1 MDKGQVEAHNQH
13 LAFLMLE
20 TILNQDSKSIHSKA
34 QQWDLEVI
42 IDDIDYGVMKLVPLY
57 FQKLKGIEFSSRYQK
72 RLKVLHKYWW
82 LKTLKNLDRL
92 QEVIDALALN
102 DKEVML
108 IKGVPILPFYESAV
122 YRPMADLDILVKK
135 DAVLASIAV
144 LKKLGWKATDSS
156 FLDNLL
162 QNPNLCMDFRHSI
175 ELEHPAEKT
184 KMDLHWK
191 VGNYASWELTSQVWE
206 KAHQSTEY
214 PTAKI
219 PSLDQVLCMAI
230 LHSVDSE
237 SKNHY
242 NWIVD
247 VALLNPH
254 LSAEDWDKARALA
267 IHERKLKWFDYGCF
281 LLNRFGVSTPF
292 AFQVS
297 QAPLGRLRK
306 NEFGSKVNLPVYIW
320 KKIQNNLI
328 ILSINFPHDKGLRRI
343 LLLFRRIAYFGLNRA
358 G

>member
-1 MDKGQVEAHNQH
+1 MDKGQIEAHNQH

-20 TILNQDSKSIHSKA
+20 AILSKDIKSIHSKA
-34 QQWDLEVI
+34 QQWDAEVA

-57 FQKLKGIEFSSRYQK
+57 YQKLKGIDFTTRYEK
-72 RLKVLHKYWW
+72 RLQVLHKYWW

-92 QEVIDALALN
+92 NEVIDALVQN
-102 DKEVML
+102 EIDVML
-108 IKGVPILPFYESAV
+108 IKGVPLLQYYESAV

-135 DAVLASIAV
+135 EAVLACVAV
-144 LKKLGWKATDSS
+144 LEKLGWKATDT
-156 FLDNLL
+156 FFMTNLL
-162 QNPNLCMDFRHSI
+162 KNPNLCMDFKHSI
-175 ELEHPAEKT
+175 ELEHPGEKT

-206 KAHQSTEY
+206 KAHQSKDY
-214 PTAKI
+214 PTAKA
-219 PSLDQVLCMAI
+219 PSLDQLLCMAI

-247 VALLNPH
+247 VAKLMPH
-254 LSAEDWDKARALA
+254 LSSKDWESARTLA
-267 IHERKLKWFDYGCF
+267 IDECKLEWFDYGCF
-281 LLNRFGVSTPF
+281 LLNRFGASTPF
-292 AFQVS
+292 DSQVS
-297 QAPLGRLRK
+297 QAPLGRLK
-306 NEFGSKVNLPVYIW
+306 KKEFGSKVNLPGYLW

-328 ILSINFPHDKGLRRI
+328 ILSINFPHDKGLSRIWLLIRR
-343 LLLFRRIAYFGLNRA
+343 LAYFGINRA